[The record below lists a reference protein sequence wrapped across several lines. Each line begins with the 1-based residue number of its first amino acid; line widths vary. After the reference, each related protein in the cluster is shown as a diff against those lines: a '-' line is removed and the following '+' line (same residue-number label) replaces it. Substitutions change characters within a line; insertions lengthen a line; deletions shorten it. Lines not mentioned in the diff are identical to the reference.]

1 MKVGLTFGTSMLS
14 LRDKEA
20 AMKSR
25 YTVEREL
32 ADVMVDKRIKRK
44 CNSGSNLNYIWQNEK
59 ELLKFFEFLLKEMRS
74 DEGLDCGGYKW
85 RNSCGSNSN
94 CCI

>member
-1 MKVGLTFGTSMLS
+1 MKI
-14 LRDKEA
+14 
-20 AMKSR
+20 R

-59 ELLKFFEFLLKEMRS
+59 ELLKFFEFLLRRGS
-74 DEGLDCGGYKW
+74 DEGLDCGEYRW
-85 RNSCGSNSN
+85 
-94 CCI
+94 

>member
-1 MKVGLTFGTSMLS
+1 MKI
-14 LRDKEA
+14 
-20 AMKSR
+20 R

-32 ADVMVDKRIKRK
+32 ADVMIDKRIKRK

-74 DEGLDCGGYKW
+74 DEGLNCGGYNLGK
-85 RNSCGSNSN
+85 NYGCD
-94 CCI
+94 

>member
-1 MKVGLTFGTSMLS
+1 MKAGLTFGIFMLS

-20 AMKSR
+20 AMKIK

>member
-1 MKVGLTFGTSMLS
+1 MKAGLTFGISMLS
-14 LRDKEA
+14 LQDKGA
-20 AMKSR
+20 AMKGR

-32 ADVMVDKRIKRK
+32 ADVIVDKRIKRK

-74 DEGLDCGGYKW
+74 DEGLGCRKHRW
-85 RNSCGSNSN
+85 
-94 CCI
+94 

>member
-1 MKVGLTFGTSMLS
+1 MKI
-14 LRDKEA
+14 
-20 AMKSR
+20 R

-59 ELLKFFEFLLKEMRS
+59 ELLKFFEFLLRRGS
-74 DEGLDCGGYKW
+74 DEGLDCGEYIW
-85 RNSCGSNSN
+85 
-94 CCI
+94 

>member
-14 LRDKEA
+14 LQDKEA
-20 AMKSR
+20 AMKGR

-32 ADVMVDKRIKRK
+32 ADVIVDKRIKRK

-74 DEGLDCGGYKW
+74 DEGLGCRKHRW
-85 RNSCGSNSN
+85 
-94 CCI
+94 

>member
-1 MKVGLTFGTSMLS
+1 MKVGLMFGISMLS
-14 LRDKEA
+14 LQDKEA

-32 ADVMVDKRIKRK
+32 ADVIVDKRIKRK

-74 DEGLDCGGYKW
+74 DEGLGCRKH
-85 RNSCGSNSN
+85 R
-94 CCI
+94 

>member
-1 MKVGLTFGTSMLS
+1 MKG
-14 LRDKEA
+14 
-20 AMKSR
+20 R

-32 ADVMVDKRIKRK
+32 ADVIVDKRIKRK

-74 DEGLDCGGYKW
+74 DEGLGCRKH
-85 RNSCGSNSN
+85 R
-94 CCI
+94 

>member
-1 MKVGLTFGTSMLS
+1 MKI
-14 LRDKEA
+14 
-20 AMKSR
+20 R

-59 ELLKFFEFLLKEMRS
+59 ELLKFFEFLLRRGS
-74 DEGLDCGGYKW
+74 DESLDCGEYRW
-85 RNSCGSNSN
+85 
-94 CCI
+94 

>member
-20 AMKSR
+20 AMKIR

-32 ADVMVDKRIKRK
+32 ADVIVDKRIKRK

-74 DEGLDCGGYKW
+74 DEGLGCRKH
-85 RNSCGSNSN
+85 R
-94 CCI
+94 